1 MNFILIINIINEIK
15 LGQNIEKFKAI
26 LNVFYQI
33 DKFMID
39 KQKKGIA
46 TESSGTAMIKPNQ
59 NFNIF

>member
-15 LGQNIEKFKAI
+15 LGENIEKFKAI

-39 KQKKGIA
+39 KQKEGKQL
-46 TESSGTAMIKPNQ
+46 N
-59 NFNIF
+59 

>member
-15 LGQNIEKFKAI
+15 LGQNIEKFKTI

-39 KQKKGIA
+39 NQKEGKQL
-46 TESSGTAMIKPNQ
+46 N
-59 NFNIF
+59 